1 MLDVASV
8 WKAPVQQ
15 QNFRQLL
22 EAMSRPGTVQS
33 LHGIEDE
40 SNSLLAVL
48 SALLD
53 NEVSFCDNDKLL
65 SNDDHLLLQAKQD
78 DAEEAD
84 YLLCEGNQEPGF
96 EPRLGTLASPEL
108 SATIVLKVDSIT
120 DGESLIELK
129 GPGIKEQA
137 QCNVK
142 GLHPQWLI
150 KRQEWVSAFP
160 LGVDLI
166 LADESRVMAIP
177 RTSIIKVN

>member
-8 WKAPVQQ
+8 WKAPFQQ

-22 EAMSRPGTVQS
+22 EAMSRPGTVKS
-33 LHGIEDE
+33 LHGIEEE

-65 SNDDHLLLQAKQD
+65 SRDDYLLLQAKQG
-78 DAEEAD
+78 DAEEVD
-84 YLLCEGNQEPGF
+84 FVLCDGNEEPLF

-108 SATIVLKVDSIT
+108 SSTIVIKVDSVTGGDDQIT
-120 DGESLIELK
+120 LF

-137 QCNVK
+137 ECNLK
-142 GLHPQWLI
+142 GLHPQWFI
-150 KRQEWVSAFP
+150 KRQEWISAFP

-166 LADESRVMAIP
+166 LADESNVMAIP